1 MKRLS
6 YILLMAALPV
16 AASAQVAK
24 QVEVTK
30 DYVPMVK
37 SAQKLSVIPDMTDTV
52 TMQPDI
58 EYEVTPRS
66 YETSMLV
73 QNFRPATITYW
84 DYNRSRP
91 FYARGAFGVP
101 LTSEADIY
109 VSTYNKDR
117 GYAMAYVNHWGDYR
131 NRRNYL
137 GEKVTSGVS
146 EMSNRVG
153 CRAGLIVRRH
163 MLEVDIF
170 GDQQLRHRYPTT
182 GEKILFGN
190 VAGKIRF
197 GDDFTDL
204 SRWNFN
210 IEVGGN
216 IFGENYVP
224 EGAAKHSQSQADAR
238 FELGKLL
245 GGRHIFKLH
254 AGYTGVFG
262 SGALSEYAGNTL
274 MAGLRYGV
282 SGRRM
287 EFLIGADYYY
297 DKLDGSTDSPHKIF
311 PYLKISW
318 KNTSEKFV
326 PYVEV
331 DGGVRRHD
339 YGSLLYENPYLKLP
353 EGGET
358 TFLTMPNESVYNG
371 RVGIGGN
378 LGGGVFAYN
387 VSAELS
393 LNDNHL
399 YWFSYDY
406 ADYGG
411 VNAYQHSLRIDG
423 QLKFRPVGQF
433 EAEIH
438 AGVYAWENYDSFYS
452 SRPSAEVGAALR
464 YLGRKI
470 TAGLSLDYRDRIK
483 WMNVNPETGT
493 LGFYR
498 TPSTFCLNLDVEWRI
513 NERWA
518 VYAEGRNLAGSTVYD
533 WAYYYYDTAQG
544 LLGVKFTF

>member
-1 MKRLS
+1 MKRLL

-153 CRAGLIVRRH
+153 GRAGLIVRRH

-245 GGRHIFKLH
+245 GGRHIFKIH

-262 SGALSEYAGNTL
+262 SGALSEYADNTL

-470 TAGLSLDYRDRIK
+470 TAGLALDYRDRIK

-493 LGFYR
+493 LGLYR

>member
-1 MKRLS
+1 M
-6 YILLMAALPV
+6 
-16 AASAQVAK
+16 
-24 QVEVTK
+24 
-30 DYVPMVK
+30 
-37 SAQKLSVIPDMTDTV
+37 
-52 TMQPDI
+52 
-58 EYEVTPRS
+58 
-66 YETSMLV
+66 
-73 QNFRPATITYW
+73 
-84 DYNRSRP
+84 
-91 FYARGAFGVP
+91 
-101 LTSEADIY
+101 
-109 VSTYNKDR
+109 
-117 GYAMAYVNHWGDYR
+117 
-131 NRRNYL
+131 
-137 GEKVTSGVS
+137 
-146 EMSNRVG
+146 
-153 CRAGLIVRRH
+153 
-163 MLEVDIF
+163 
-170 GDQQLRHRYPTT
+170 
-182 GEKILFGN
+182 
-190 VAGKIRF
+190 
-197 GDDFTDL
+197 
-204 SRWNFN
+204 
-210 IEVGGN
+210 
-216 IFGENYVP
+216 
-224 EGAAKHSQSQADAR
+224 
-238 FELGKLL
+238 
-245 GGRHIFKLH
+245 
-254 AGYTGVFG
+254 
-262 SGALSEYAGNTL
+262 
-274 MAGLRYGV
+274 
-282 SGRRM
+282 
-287 EFLIGADYYY
+287 
-297 DKLDGSTDSPHKIF
+297 
-311 PYLKISW
+311 
-318 KNTSEKFV
+318 
-326 PYVEV
+326 EV

-493 LGFYR
+493 LGLYR
-498 TPSTFCLNLDVEWRI
+498 TPSTFCINLDVEWRI